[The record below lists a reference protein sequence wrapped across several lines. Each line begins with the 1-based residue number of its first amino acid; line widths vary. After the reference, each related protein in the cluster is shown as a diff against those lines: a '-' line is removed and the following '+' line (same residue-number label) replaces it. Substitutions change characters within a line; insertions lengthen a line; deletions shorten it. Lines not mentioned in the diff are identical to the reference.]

1 MQKNCSTLRVTYL
14 EENTRDMANKGNTNE
29 ELRIYAL
36 LVTEKGR
43 ERSRQLR
50 YLKPR
55 IKGAGLNRLRI
66 ENPDAEVRDPAP
78 PKEIT
83 LQSEI

>member
-14 EENTRDMANKGNTNE
+14 EERARDMANKGNTNE

-43 ERSRQLR
+43 ERSRRMR

-66 ENPDAEVRDPAP
+66 ETPDAEVRDPNP
-78 PKEIT
+78 PKDIT